1 MPSNRRFILAALV
14 MLLIIGTSLIFTTV
28 RGAVQGFGAVA
39 IDPRLTPIS
48 PAAPTAFPEWTATG
62 RVNILLLGIDER
74 ESEPG
79 PWRTDTMILLSIDP
93 AAQTAAV
100 LSIPRDLWV
109 TIPGYD
115 LEARINTAHF
125 YGDLRGYPGGGPALA
140 MATVQAVFDLPIQYY
155 IRFNFAGFEK
165 LIDAIGGIDLNVEA
179 PIDDPLY
186 PDSGYGYAP
195 LHIDAG
201 LQHMD
206 GQLALKYARTRH
218 GGLEDFDRMHRQQQV
233 IMAVRDKVT
242 RANMAPTLMTQIV
255 PLLQAMGST
264 LKTNFTPDQLVRL
277 IQLGVQLDPRQ
288 IQALAIEPSM
298 TLPYHVAGNP
308 PQDVLIPIR
317 DQVRRVRDQLLN
329 STPDQPA
336 TQRPVSPQLIQTP
349 TPSSVSPSSATL
361 QPVTTRSSQPTM
373 YVVQP
378 GNTLYSLARQFGT
391 TVEALMAAN
400 GLTSVD
406 IRIGQTLIIP
416 LP

>member
-1 MPSNRRFILAALV
+1 MLAIRKVILVVLAL
-14 MLLIIGTSLIFTTV
+14 LLIIGSGLIFTTV
-28 RGAVQGFGAVA
+28 RGAVQSFEAVA
-39 IDPRLTPIS
+39 IDPRPSPIS
-48 PAAPTAFPEWTATG
+48 PVAPTAFPEWMDSG

-74 ESEPG
+74 ENEPG

-93 AAQTAAV
+93 TTHTAAV

-115 LEARINTAHF
+115 FEARINTAHF
-125 YGDLRGYPGGGPALA
+125 YGDLRSYPGGGPALA

-201 LQHMD
+201 YQHMD

-218 GGLEDFDRMHRQQQV
+218 GGQEDFDRMRRQQQV

-242 RANMAPTLMTQIV
+242 RANMAPAIMTQIV
-255 PLLQAMGST
+255 LLLQTMGST
-264 LKTNFTPDQLVRL
+264 FKTNFTPDQLVRL
-277 IQLGVQLDPRQ
+277 IQLGTQIDPRQ
-288 IQALAIEPSM
+288 IQTLAIEPAM
-298 TLPYHVAGNP
+298 TVPYHIAGNP

-317 DQVRRVRDQLLN
+317 DQIRRVRDQLLN
-329 STPDQPA
+329 RTPNQPV
-336 TQRPVSPQLIQTP
+336 TQPPASPQLVQTQ
-349 TPSSVSPSSATL
+349 TPSSTTPL
-361 QPVTTRSSQPTM
+361 PVITRASQPTT
-373 YVVQP
+373 YRVQP
-378 GNTLYSLARQFGT
+378 GNTLYSLAQQFGT
-391 TVEALMAAN
+391 TVEALMIAN
-400 GLTSVD
+400 GLSNNSISV
-406 IRIGQTLIIP
+406 GQKLIIP

>member
-1 MPSNRRFILAALV
+1 MLATRKIILVILV
-14 MLLIIGTSLIFTTV
+14 MLLITGTGLIFTTV
-28 RGAVQGFGAVA
+28 RGAVQGFEAAA
-39 IDPRLTPIS
+39 IDPRPTPIN
-48 PAAPTAFPEWTATG
+48 PASPTAFPEWTDTG
-62 RVNILLLGIDER
+62 RINILLLGIDER
-74 ESEPG
+74 ESEQG

-93 AAQTAAV
+93 ARQTAAV

-115 LEARINTAHF
+115 FEARINTAHF

-206 GQLALKYARTRH
+206 GELALKYARTRH

-242 RANMAPTLMTQIV
+242 RTNMAPTIMREIV
-255 PLLQAMGST
+255 PLLQAMGSA

-277 IQLGVQLDPRQ
+277 IQLGTQLDPRQ
-288 IQALAIEPSM
+288 IQTLAIESSM

-329 STPDQPA
+329 NTADQPA
-336 TQRPVSPQLIQTP
+336 TQLPAPPQLVQ
-349 TPSSVSPSSATL
+349 TPSSSAPSSATP
-361 QPVTTRSSQPTM
+361 QPATTRSPQPTT

-378 GNTLYSLARQFGT
+378 GNTLYSLARQFDT
-391 TVEALMAAN
+391 TVEALSSAN
-400 GLTSVD
+400 GLKSDD
-406 IRIGQTLIIP
+406 IYVGQQLIIP
-416 LP
+416 GY

>member
-1 MPSNRRFILAALV
+1 MPATRKFILVLLV
-14 MLLIIGTSLIFTTV
+14 MLLIIGTGLIFTTV
-28 RGAVQGFGAVA
+28 RGAVQGFNAVA
-39 IDPRLTPIS
+39 IDPRLTPNS
-48 PAAPTAFPEWTATG
+48 PTAPTAFPEWTETG

-74 ESEPG
+74 ESEQG

-93 AAQTAAV
+93 AARTAAV

-115 LEARINTAHF
+115 FEARINTAHF
-125 YGDLRGYPGGGPALA
+125 YGDLRGYPGGGPVLA

-155 IRFNFAGFEK
+155 VRFDFAGFEK
-165 LIDAIGGIDLNVEA
+165 LIDAIGGIDLNVET

-186 PDSGYGYAP
+186 PDSGYGYEP

-218 GGLEDFDRMHRQQQV
+218 GGLEDFDRMRRQQQV

-242 RANMAPTLMTQIV
+242 RANMAPTIMTQIV

-264 LKTNFTPDQLVRL
+264 FKTNFTPDQLVRL
-277 IQLGVQLDPRQ
+277 IQLGTQIDPRR
-288 IQALAIEPSM
+288 IQTRAIEPAM
-298 TLPYHVAGNP
+298 TVPYHIAGNP

-317 DQVRRVRDQLLN
+317 DQIRRVREQLLN
-329 STPDQPA
+329 STTQPPA
-336 TQRPVSPQLIQTP
+336 SLQLVQTQ
-349 TPSSVSPSSATL
+349 TPSSSTPSLATP
-361 QPVTTRSSQPTM
+361 QPVTTRSPQSTM

-378 GNTLYSLARQFGT
+378 GNTLYSLAQQFGT
-391 TVEALMAAN
+391 TVEALRIAN
-400 GLTSVD
+400 ELRSDD
-406 IRIGQTLIIP
+406 IYAGQQLIIP
-416 LP
+416 GH

>member
-1 MPSNRRFILAALV
+1 
-14 MLLIIGTSLIFTTV
+14 
-28 RGAVQGFGAVA
+28 
-39 IDPRLTPIS
+39 
-48 PAAPTAFPEWTATG
+48 
-62 RVNILLLGIDER
+62 
-74 ESEPG
+74 
-79 PWRTDTMILLSIDP
+79 
-93 AAQTAAV
+93 
-100 LSIPRDLWV
+100 
-109 TIPGYD
+109 
-115 LEARINTAHF
+115 
-125 YGDLRGYPGGGPALA
+125 LRGYPGGGPALA
-140 MATVQAVFDLPIQYY
+140 MATVQAAFDLPIQYY

-165 LIDAIGGIDLNVEA
+165 VVDAIGGIDLNVET

-186 PDSGYGYAP
+186 PDSSYGYEP

-206 GQLALKYARTRH
+206 GPLALKYARTRH

-242 RANMAPTLMTQIV
+242 RANLAPTIITQIV

-264 LKTNFTPDQLVRL
+264 FKTNFTPEQLVRL
-277 IQLGVQLDPRQ
+277 IQLGRQ
-288 IQALAIEPSM
+288 IDPGQIQTLALEPSM
-298 TLPYHVAGNP
+298 TLPYHIAGNP

-317 DQVRRVRDQLLN
+317 DQVLRIRDQLLN
-329 STPDQPA
+329 STADQA
-336 TQRPVSPQLIQTP
+336 A
-349 TPSSVSPSSATL
+349 TPSVTTPSVTTPSVTTP
-361 QPVTTRSSQPTM
+361 QPPATRSSQPTTV
-373 YVVQP
+373 VVQP

>member
-1 MPSNRRFILAALV
+1 MLAIRKVILVILAL
-14 MLLIIGTSLIFTTV
+14 LLITGTGLIFTTV
-28 RGAVQGFGAVA
+28 RGAVQSFEAVA
-39 IDPRLTPIS
+39 IDPRPSPIS
-48 PAAPTAFPEWTATG
+48 PVAPTAFPEWMDTG

-74 ESEPG
+74 ENEQG

-93 AAQTAAV
+93 TTQTAAV

-115 LEARINTAHF
+115 FEARINTAHF
-125 YGDLRGYPGGGPALA
+125 YGDLRSYPGGGPALA

-201 LQHMD
+201 YQHMD

-218 GGLEDFDRMHRQQQV
+218 GGQEDFDRMRRQQQV

-242 RANMAPTLMTQIV
+242 RANMAPAIMTQIV
-255 PLLQAMGST
+255 LLLQTMGST
-264 LKTNFTPDQLVRL
+264 FKTNFTPDQLVRL
-277 IQLGVQLDPRQ
+277 IQLGTQIDPRQ
-288 IQALAIEPSM
+288 IQTLAIEPAM
-298 TLPYHVAGNP
+298 TVPYHIAGNP

-317 DQVRRVRDQLLN
+317 DQIRRVRDQLLN
-329 STPDQPA
+329 RTPNQPV
-336 TQRPVSPQLIQTP
+336 TQPPASPQLVQTQ
-349 TPSSVSPSSATL
+349 TPSSTTPL
-361 QPVTTRSSQPTM
+361 PVITRASQPTT

-378 GNTLYSLARQFGT
+378 GNTLYSLAQQFGT
-391 TVEALMAAN
+391 TVEALRVAN
-400 GLTSVD
+400 GLKSDD
-406 IRIGQTLIIP
+406 IYAGQQLIIP
-416 LP
+416 GY